1 MHVDNKYTEKLLT
14 STSEEDKEKDITN
27 TVEYDN
33 AYDGDEDDTDII
45 EYQSNE
51 KYILVMNNIPITSLI
66 RPDMSNQL
74 II

>member
-33 AYDGDEDDTDII
+33 AYDGDEDDTI
-45 EYQSNE
+45 YG
-51 KYILVMNNIPITSLI
+51 
-66 RPDMSNQL
+66 
-74 II
+74 